1 MYFLE
6 KSYTENEDEDAAVDN
21 GDDDESSED
30 SGDEK
35 DGDDDDSGDDDDDV
49 DDDDM
54 YDTDNKA
61 GDDAIHLGFS
71 YHTHLS

>member
-1 MYFLE
+1 MMMMMTLMMIMMMMI
-6 KSYTENEDEDAAVDN
+6 NV
-21 GDDDESSED
+21 G
-30 SGDEK
+30 
-35 DGDDDDSGDDDDDV
+35 

-61 GDDAIHLGFS
+61 GDDAIHFGFS

>member
-1 MYFLE
+1 MMMTLMMIMVMMI
-6 KSYTENEDEDAAVDN
+6 DV
-21 GDDDESSED
+21 
-30 SGDEK
+30 
-35 DGDDDDSGDDDDDV
+35 DDDDD

-61 GDDAIHLGFS
+61 GDDPIHLGFS

>member
-1 MYFLE
+1 MLMMMM
-6 KSYTENEDEDAAVDN
+6 TLMMIIMMMMIDVD
-21 GDDDESSED
+21 D
-30 SGDEK
+30 
-35 DGDDDDSGDDDDDV
+35 

-71 YHTHLS
+71 YHTHLSLKPP

>member
-1 MYFLE
+1 MMMTLMMIMVMMI
-6 KSYTENEDEDAAVDN
+6 DV
-21 GDDDESSED
+21 
-30 SGDEK
+30 
-35 DGDDDDSGDDDDDV
+35 DDDDDD

-61 GDDAIHLGFS
+61 GDDPIHLGFS